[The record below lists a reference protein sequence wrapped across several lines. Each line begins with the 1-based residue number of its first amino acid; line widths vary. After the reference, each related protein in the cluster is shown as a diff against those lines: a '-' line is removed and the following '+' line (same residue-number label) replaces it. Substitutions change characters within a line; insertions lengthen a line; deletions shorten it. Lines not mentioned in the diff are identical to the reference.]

1 MTNKDRA
8 ALREAA
14 SKFAEISARANSLR
28 DAPAWVDAAG
38 EFRALAHPA
47 AVLALLDECERM
59 REALIALADAADAV
73 GEKLHIVQPYLALY
87 KKHGDTIAA
96 ARAALGD
103 GA

>member
-1 MTNKDRA
+1 MMTPSDRA

-14 SKFAEISARANSLR
+14 SKANVEG
-28 DAPAWVDAAG
+28 WCGYDAANAFC
-38 EFRALAHPA
+38 ELAHPA

-59 REALIALADAADAV
+59 REALAILLDHVDYTNGACGAAELVGGALPV
-73 GEKLHIVQPYLALY
+73 NVIKI
-87 KKHGDTIAA
+87 